1 MSVNLFKAIV
11 ILLACACLSP
21 LKAQDLQCSEVVES
35 AFASIPQ
42 HCAELGRDELCYSH
56 PYTEASFADA
66 AQATSFEMPAQRV
79 SVADLSSIR
88 TSGLD
93 LEGPRWGVAV
103 LNLGANLPRTRAGP
117 GVIVMLAGAAEVV
130 NDIEAGAVEINEP
143 LSTAALVDT
152 TLYRHPGIIPEALE
166 TVAADELLLVDA
178 YDDTGDWLRVVND
191 GGVAWVEGKD
201 VARLQ
206 SMEGLPMM
214 DVAAA
219 FPFRALSVAT
229 ESDFPACDEAE
240 ALVALQT
247 PADAPVSLTVNGVD
261 IHIGSMVTFQQVHG
275 NALSLTVHRGKAT
288 TTSGQIARQG
298 ESVIGILGRGRD
310 GDWQVLD
317 WSGVVPASAA
327 ENARGQRA
335 QEALNHLARVNG
347 WPEHRTF
354 THPPATAHIV
364 ERGDSLYSIAR
375 LYETSVAE
383 IILANLGDEPIKLYA
398 GMSLVIPKPGSGF
411 AGHGD
416 VPLDATREN

>member
-1 MSVNLFKAIV
+1 MLVMLVSLY
-11 ILLACACLSP
+11 LSP
-21 LKAQDLQCSEVVES
+21 LQAQDLLCGKVVES

-56 PYTEASFADA
+56 PDAEASFAEATQA
-66 AQATSFEMPAQRV
+66 ASMETPAQRV
-79 SVADLSSIR
+79 PAGELTSVR
-88 TSGLD
+88 TGGLN
-93 LEGPRWGVAV
+93 LEGGRWGVAV
-103 LNLGANLPRTRAGP
+103 LHLGANLPRSRAGA
-117 GVIVMLAGAAEVV
+117 GVIALLAGAAEVT
-130 NDIEAGAVEINEP
+130 NDIDPAAVIAIGEP

-152 TLYRHPGIIPEALE
+152 RLYRHPGIIPEALA
-166 TVAADELLLVDA
+166 TVAADDLLLVDA
-178 YDDTGDWLRVVND
+178 FDDTGDWLRVVND
-191 GGVAWVEGKD
+191 GGIAWVEGRD

-214 DVAAA
+214 DVGAA

-229 ESDFPACDEAE
+229 ESDYPACEQAE
-240 ALVALQT
+240 ALIAIQT
-247 PADAPVSLTVNGVD
+247 PADESVSLTVNGVD

-310 GDWQVLD
+310 REWQVLD
-317 WSGVVPASAA
+317 WSGVVPASTA

-335 QEALNHLARVNG
+335 QEALNSLARVNG

-398 GMSLVIPKPGSGF
+398 GMKLVIPNPGSGF

-416 VPLDATREN
+416 VPLDATREE